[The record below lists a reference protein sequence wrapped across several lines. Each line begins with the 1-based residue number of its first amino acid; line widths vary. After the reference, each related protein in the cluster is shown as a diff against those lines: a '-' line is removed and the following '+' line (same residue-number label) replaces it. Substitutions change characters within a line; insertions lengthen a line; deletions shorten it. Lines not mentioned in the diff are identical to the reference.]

1 MATQKIPELNY
12 LLSLVEK
19 HYGRKL
25 VSTSDFESL
34 SIDIEREIRDLISS
48 STLKRLYGYVSM
60 HTIPRKSTLDI
71 LSRYIGRRNYDD
83 FCKEIRNSEAFNS
96 TFFSAKT
103 VYSGDLRPK
112 DMVQIGWEPDRV
124 VTLEYAGEDNF
135 IVRESINSK
144 LRAGDRFSLTCF
156 ILGSPLYI
164 PRILRD
170 GEYTTPY
177 IAGTTNG
184 LNRLEVCQSED
195 SE

>member
-19 HYGRKL
+19 QYGRKL

-34 SIDIEREIRDLISS
+34 SIDIERRIKDLISS

-71 LSRYIGRRNYDD
+71 LSRYIDKRSYDE

-103 VYSGDLRPK
+103 VYSGDLLPK
-112 DMVQIGWEPDRV
+112 DTVQIGWEPDRV
-124 VTLEYAGEDNF
+124 VTLEYMGDDHF
-135 IVRESINSK
+135 IVRESVNSK
-144 LRAGDRFSLTCF
+144 LCAGDRFSLTCF

-164 PRILRD
+164 PRILRN
-170 GEYTTPY
+170 GEYTSPY

-184 LNRLEVCQSED
+184 LNMLEVI
-195 SE
+195 